1 MTHRRRQQVSRAYSR
16 QAHKSAAALAIDDDL
31 IFDAEMAR
39 AAFGEDSIAALMA
52 HPGPD
57 SPSAVRA
64 PEPQMAASAAA
75 QPARSEPRV
84 RLLDRLLS
92 MIRRSR

>member
-1 MTHRRRQQVSRAYSR
+1 MTHRRRQQISRAYSR
-16 QAHKSAAALAIDDDL
+16 QVHKSAAALAIDDDL
-31 IFDAEMAR
+31 SFDTEMAR

-57 SPSAVRA
+57 APPARG
-64 PEPQMAASAAA
+64 PEPHAAAAA
-75 QPARSEPRV
+75 QPARTEPRI
-84 RLLDRLLS
+84 RLFDRLMS